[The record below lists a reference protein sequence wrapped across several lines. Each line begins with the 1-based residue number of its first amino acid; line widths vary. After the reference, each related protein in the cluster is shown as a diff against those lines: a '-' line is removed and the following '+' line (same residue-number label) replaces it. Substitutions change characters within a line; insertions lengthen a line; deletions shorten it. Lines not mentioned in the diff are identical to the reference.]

1 MTHASRKR
9 FALVLAVLS
18 MAAFVTAQTTPE
30 KFLGFK
36 VGADR
41 KLADF
46 SQITAYFQ
54 KLAQESPKLKLFT
67 IGESVQKRPIIM
79 AAISTPENLAKLD
92 RWKEIT
98 HKLRDPRLTTPDEAR
113 KLAREG
119 KVILLVTC
127 SLHATEIAASQMS
140 MEFAYDLVTG
150 KTFYDANK
158 MLNDVIVLLVP
169 THNPDGNQLVAFPK
183 DFLQNRRRYR

>member
-1 MTHASRKR
+1 MNRALAHRLS
-9 FALVLAVLS
+9 LVLLAGIL
-18 MAAFVTAQTTPE
+18 AAAALPAQTPPE

-41 KLADF
+41 KLADYA
-46 SQITAYFQ
+46 QISAYFQ
-54 KLAQESPKLKLFT
+54 KLAQETPRMKLFT
-67 IGESVQKRPIIM
+67 IGESVQKRPLYL

-119 KVILLVTC
+119 KVFLLITC
-127 SLHATEIAASQMS
+127 S
-140 MEFAYDLVTG
+140 
-150 KTFYDANK
+150 
-158 MLNDVIVLLVP
+158 
-169 THNPDGNQLVAFPK
+169 
-183 DFLQNRRRYR
+183 